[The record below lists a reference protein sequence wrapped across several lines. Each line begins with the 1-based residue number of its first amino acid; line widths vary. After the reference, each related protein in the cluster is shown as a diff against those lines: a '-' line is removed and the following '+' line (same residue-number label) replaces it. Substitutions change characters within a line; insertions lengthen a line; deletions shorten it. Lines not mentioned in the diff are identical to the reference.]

1 MKGRILRLFCF
12 TKILTNNKKND
23 KLYPIYLKGGSKMK
37 NVLITGGSRGIG
49 RACVEKFVCEGYAVS
64 FIYNNSDAAA
74 AELATLTGAHSIK
87 ADIST
92 PAEAKRA
99 VSEALLQMGSID
111 ILINNA
117 GVSLIKLFT
126 ETTDEDYSDIMNTNF
141 GGTFF
146 VTREVARN
154 MISNHFGRIVNVG
167 SMWGKI
173 GASCEV
179 VYSASKAAIE
189 GFTKA
194 LAKELGLS
202 GITVNCIEPGV
213 INTEMNSMLD
223 EDTISELCD
232 ETPVGKIGEADEIAD
247 FIFMI
252 ATEKSGFL
260 TGQIIG
266 FDGGF
271 AI

>member
-1 MKGRILRLFCF
+1 M
-12 TKILTNNKKND
+12 
-23 KLYPIYLKGGSKMK
+23 MK

-49 RACVEKFVCEGYAVS
+49 RACVEKFAREGYAVS
-64 FIYNNSDAAA
+64 FIYNNSDERAV
-74 AELATLTGAHSIK
+74 ELAARTGARAIK
-87 ADIST
+87 ADISN
-92 PAEAKRA
+92 PAEARTA
-99 VSEALLQMGSID
+99 VANAIEAMGSVD
-111 ILINNA
+111 ILVNNA
-117 GVSLIKLFT
+117 GISLIKLFT
-126 ETTDEDYSDIMNTNF
+126 DTTDEDYYNVINTNL

-146 VTREVARN
+146 VTREVAKN

-167 SMWGKI
+167 SMWGKV

-179 VYSASKAAIE
+179 AYSASKAAIE

-213 INTEMNSMLD
+213 INTEMNAELD
-223 EDTISELCD
+223 ENILRELCD
-232 ETPVGKIGEADEIAD
+232 ETPVGKIGDADELAS

>member
-1 MKGRILRLFCF
+1 
-12 TKILTNNKKND
+12 
-23 KLYPIYLKGGSKMK
+23 MK

-49 RACVEKFVCEGYAVS
+49 RACVEKFAREGYAVS
-64 FIYNNSDAAA
+64 FIYNNSDERA
-74 AELATLTGAHSIK
+74 AEVAALTGARAIR
-87 ADIST
+87 ADISN
-92 PAEAKRA
+92 PDEARRA
-99 VSEALLQMGSID
+99 VAAAISEMGSID

-117 GVSLIKLFT
+117 GISCIKLFT
-126 ETTDEDYSDIMNTNF
+126 ETTDEDYYNIMKTKL

-146 VTREVARN
+146 VSREVAKN
-154 MISNHFGRIVNVG
+154 MIINHSGRIVNIG
-167 SMWGKI
+167 SMWGKV

-179 VYSASKAAIE
+179 AYSASKAAIE

-202 GITVNCIEPGV
+202 GICVNCIEPGV
-213 INTEMNSMLD
+213 IDTEMNSQLD
-223 EDTISELCD
+223 EATLAELCN
-232 ETPVGKIGEADEIAD
+232 ETPVGRIGRSDEIANC
-247 FIFMI
+247 IVEI
-252 ATEKSGFL
+252 STEKSGFL

>member
-1 MKGRILRLFCF
+1 
-12 TKILTNNKKND
+12 
-23 KLYPIYLKGGSKMK
+23 MK

-49 RACVEKFVCEGYAVS
+49 RACVEKFVREGYVVS
-64 FIYNNSDAAA
+64 FIYNNSDERAGDLSAK
-74 AELATLTGAHSIK
+74 TGAYAIK
-87 ADIST
+87 ADISS
-92 PAEAKRA
+92 PDEARA
-99 VSEALLQMGSID
+99 AVANAIEKMGSID
-111 ILINNA
+111 ILVNNA
-117 GVSLIKLFT
+117 GISLIKLFT
-126 ETTDEDYSDIMNTNF
+126 ETTDEDYYNIMNTNL

-146 VTREVARN
+146 ITREVARN
-154 MISNHFGRIVNVG
+154 MISNHFGRIINIG
-167 SMWGKI
+167 SMWGKV

-179 VYSASKAAIE
+179 AYSASKAAIE

-202 GITVNCIEPGV
+202 GVTVNCIEPGV
-213 INTEMNSMLD
+213 INTEMNAELD
-223 EDTISELCD
+223 EETFRELCD
-232 ETPVGKIGEADEIAD
+232 ETPVGKIGDANELAE
-247 FIFMI
+247 FIYLI

>member
-1 MKGRILRLFCF
+1 
-12 TKILTNNKKND
+12 
-23 KLYPIYLKGGSKMK
+23 MK

-49 RACVEKFVCEGYAVS
+49 RACVEKFAREGYAVS
-64 FIYNNSDAAA
+64 FIYNNSDERA
-74 AELATLTGAHSIK
+74 AEVAALTGARAIK
-87 ADIST
+87 ADISN
-92 PAEAKRA
+92 PDEARRA
-99 VSEALLQMGSID
+99 VAAAISEMGSID

-117 GVSLIKLFT
+117 GISCIKLFT
-126 ETTDEDYSDIMNTNF
+126 ETTDEDYYNIMNTNL

-146 VTREVARN
+146 VSREVAKN
-154 MISNHFGRIVNVG
+154 MIINHSGRIVNIG
-167 SMWGKI
+167 SMWGKV

-179 VYSASKAAIE
+179 AYSASKAAIE

-202 GITVNCIEPGV
+202 GICVNCIEPGV
-213 INTEMNSMLD
+213 IDTEMNSQLD
-223 EDTISELCD
+223 EATLAELRN
-232 ETPVGKIGEADEIAD
+232 ETPVGRIGRSDEIAN
-247 FIFMI
+247 FIFEI
-252 ATEKSGFL
+252 STEKSGFL

>member
-1 MKGRILRLFCF
+1 
-12 TKILTNNKKND
+12 
-23 KLYPIYLKGGSKMK
+23 MK
-37 NVLITGGSRGIG
+37 NVLIVGGSRGIG
-49 RACVEKFVCEGYAVS
+49 RACVEKFAREGFVVS
-64 FIYNNSDAAA
+64 FIYNNSDAQAD
-74 AELATLTGAHSIK
+74 ELSAKTGAYAIK
-87 ADIST
+87 ADISD
-92 PAEAKRA
+92 PNKARAAVAKA
-99 VSEALLQMGSID
+99 IDEMGSVD
-111 ILINNA
+111 ILVNNA
-117 GVSLIKLFT
+117 GISLIKLFT
-126 ETTDEDYSDIMNTNF
+126 DTTDEDYYNIMNTNF

-146 VTREVARN
+146 VTREVAKN
-154 MISNHFGRIVNVG
+154 MISNHFGRIVNIG
-167 SMWGKI
+167 SMWGKV

-179 VYSASKAAIE
+179 AYSASKAAIE

-213 INTEMNSMLD
+213 INTEMNAELD
-223 EDTISELCD
+223 ENTLKELCD
-232 ETPVGKIGEADEIAD
+232 ETPIGRIGDACELAE
-247 FIFMI
+247 FIFTI

>member
-1 MKGRILRLFCF
+1 
-12 TKILTNNKKND
+12 
-23 KLYPIYLKGGSKMK
+23 MK

-49 RACVEKFVCEGYAVS
+49 RACVEKFAREGYTVS
-64 FIYNNSDAAA
+64 FIYNNSDSAAT
-74 AELATLTGAHSIK
+74 ELSTLTGAHPIK
-87 ADIST
+87 ADISN
-92 PAEAKRA
+92 PNEAKRA
-99 VSEALLQMGSID
+99 VNDAISTMGGID
-111 ILINNA
+111 ILVNNA
-117 GVSLIKLFT
+117 GISLIKLFT
-126 ETTDEDYSDIMNTNF
+126 DTIDEDYYNIMNTNF

-154 MISNHFGRIVNVG
+154 MISNHFGRIINIG
-167 SMWGKI
+167 SMWGKM

-179 VYSASKAAIE
+179 AYSASKSALE

-194 LAKELGLS
+194 LAKELGPS
-202 GITVNCIEPGV
+202 GISVNCIEPGV
-213 INTEMNSMLD
+213 INTEMNSELD
-223 EDTISELCD
+223 KTTLNELCD
-232 ETPVGKIGEADEIAD
+232 ETPVGKIGDANDLAE
-247 FIFMI
+247 FIYLI

>member
-1 MKGRILRLFCF
+1 
-12 TKILTNNKKND
+12 
-23 KLYPIYLKGGSKMK
+23 MK

-49 RACVEKFVCEGYAVS
+49 RACVEKFASEGYAVS
-64 FIYNNSDAAA
+64 FIYNNSDAHAREI
-74 AELATLTGAHSIK
+74 AELTGAYAIK
-87 ADIST
+87 ADVSD
-92 PAEAKRA
+92 PVQVREACAKA
-99 VSEALLQMGSID
+99 IAKMGSVD

-126 ETTDEDYSDIMNTNF
+126 DTTDEEYYNVINTNL

-146 VTREVARN
+146 VAREIARN
-154 MISNHFGRIVNVG
+154 MISNHSGRIINIG
-167 SMWGKI
+167 SMWGKT

-179 VYSASKAAIE
+179 AYSASKAAVE

-194 LAKELGLS
+194 LAKELGPS
-202 GITVNCIEPGV
+202 SVTVNCIEPGV
-213 INTEMNSMLD
+213 IDTEMNSELD
-223 EDTISELCD
+223 EETLAQLCD
-232 ETPVGKIGEADEIAD
+232 ETPVGRIGKSEEIAN
-247 FIFMI
+247 FIYLI

-271 AI
+271 AV

>member
-1 MKGRILRLFCF
+1 
-12 TKILTNNKKND
+12 
-23 KLYPIYLKGGSKMK
+23 MK

-49 RACVEKFVCEGYAVS
+49 RACVEKFAREGYTVS
-64 FIYNNSDAAA
+64 FIYNNSDAQAS
-74 AELATLTGAHSIK
+74 ELAAKTGARAIK
-87 ADIST
+87 ADISN
-92 PAEAKRA
+92 PDEARMA
-99 VSEALLQMGSID
+99 VANAIGEMGDVD

-117 GVSLIKLFT
+117 GISLIKLFT
-126 ETTDEDYSDIMNTNF
+126 DTTDEDYYNIMNTNL

-146 VTREVARN
+146 VTREVSKS
-154 MISNHFGRIVNVG
+154 MISNHFGRIVNIG
-167 SMWGKI
+167 SMWGKV

-179 VYSASKAAIE
+179 AYSASKSAIE

-194 LAKELGLS
+194 LAKELGPS

-213 INTEMNSMLD
+213 INTEMNSELD
-223 EDTISELCD
+223 ETTIAELCN
-232 ETPVGKIGEADEIAD
+232 ETPVGKIGDVNEIAD
-247 FIFMI
+247 FIYII

-271 AI
+271 AV

>member
-1 MKGRILRLFCF
+1 
-12 TKILTNNKKND
+12 
-23 KLYPIYLKGGSKMK
+23 MK

-49 RACVEKFVCEGYAVS
+49 RACVEKFAREGYTVS
-64 FIYNNSDAAA
+64 FIYNNSDSAAT
-74 AELATLTGAHSIK
+74 ELSALTGACAIK
-87 ADIST
+87 ADISK
-92 PAEAKRA
+92 PDQAAGA
-99 VSEALLQMGSID
+99 VADALASMGSVD

-126 ETTDEDYSDIMNTNF
+126 DTTDEDYYNIMNTNL

-146 VTREVARN
+146 VTREATKN
-154 MISNHFGRIVNVG
+154 MISNHFGRIVNIG
-167 SMWGKI
+167 SMWGKV

-179 VYSASKAAIE
+179 AYSASKAAIE

-194 LAKELGLS
+194 LAKELGPS
-202 GITVNCIEPGV
+202 GICVNCIEPGV
-213 INTEMNSMLD
+213 INTEMNAELD
-223 EDTISELCD
+223 ENTLLELKN
-232 ETPVGKIGEADEIAD
+232 ETPVGKIGDANELAD
-247 FIFMI
+247 FIYLI

>member
-1 MKGRILRLFCF
+1 
-12 TKILTNNKKND
+12 
-23 KLYPIYLKGGSKMK
+23 MK

-49 RACVEKFVCEGYAVS
+49 RACVEKFAREGYTVS

-74 AELATLTGAHSIK
+74 SEISASMGAYAIK
-87 ADIST
+87 ADISD
-92 PAEAKRA
+92 PDEVKRA
-99 VSEALLQMGSID
+99 VNEALSAMGDVD
-111 ILINNA
+111 ILVNNA
-117 GVSLIKLFT
+117 GISLIKLFT
-126 ETTDEDYSDIMNTNF
+126 ETTDEDYYNIMNTNL

-154 MISNHFGRIVNVG
+154 MISNHSGRILNIG
-167 SMWGKI
+167 SMWGKT

-179 VYSASKAAIE
+179 VYSASKSAIE

-194 LAKELGLS
+194 LAKELGPS

-213 INTEMNSMLD
+213 INTEMNSELD
-223 EDTISELCD
+223 EATLKGLCD
-232 ETPVGKIGEADEIAD
+232 ETPVGKIGDANKLAE
-247 FIFMI
+247 FIYLI

>member
-1 MKGRILRLFCF
+1 
-12 TKILTNNKKND
+12 
-23 KLYPIYLKGGSKMK
+23 MK

-49 RACVEKFVCEGYAVS
+49 RACVEKFVREGYAVS
-64 FIYNNSDAAA
+64 FIYNNSDAQT
-74 AELATLTGAHSIK
+74 AELSVQTGAFAIK
-87 ADIST
+87 ADISNPDEART
-92 PAEAKRA
+92 AVASAAE
-99 VSEALLQMGSID
+99 QMGGID

-117 GVSLIKLFT
+117 GISLIKLFT
-126 ETTDEDYSDIMNTNF
+126 DTTDEDYYNIMNTNL

-146 VTREVARN
+146 VTREAARV
-154 MISNHFGRIVNVG
+154 MISNHFGRIVNIG
-167 SMWGKI
+167 SMWGKV

-179 VYSASKAAIE
+179 AYSASKAAIE

-194 LAKELGLS
+194 LAKELGPS

-213 INTEMNSMLD
+213 INTEMNAELD
-223 EDTISELCD
+223 DEIIKELCE
-232 ETPVGKIGEADEIAD
+232 ETPVGKIGDACELAD
-247 FIFMI
+247 FIFSI
-252 ATEKSGFL
+252 AIEKSGFL

>member
-1 MKGRILRLFCF
+1 
-12 TKILTNNKKND
+12 
-23 KLYPIYLKGGSKMK
+23 MK

-49 RACVEKFVCEGYAVS
+49 RACVEKFAREGYAVS
-64 FIYNNSDAAA
+64 FIYNNSDERAV
-74 AELATLTGAHSIK
+74 ELAARTGARAIK
-87 ADIST
+87 ADISN
-92 PAEAKRA
+92 PAEARTA
-99 VSEALLQMGSID
+99 VANAIEAMGSVD
-111 ILINNA
+111 ILVNNA
-117 GVSLIKLFT
+117 GISLIKLFT
-126 ETTDEDYSDIMNTNF
+126 DTTDEDYYNVINTNL

-146 VTREVARN
+146 VTREVAKN

-167 SMWGKI
+167 SMWGKV

-179 VYSASKAAIE
+179 AYSASKAAIE

-213 INTEMNSMLD
+213 INTEMNAELD
-223 EDTISELCD
+223 ENILRELCD
-232 ETPVGKIGEADEIAD
+232 ETPVGKIGDADELAS

>member
-1 MKGRILRLFCF
+1 
-12 TKILTNNKKND
+12 
-23 KLYPIYLKGGSKMK
+23 MK

-49 RACVEKFVCEGYAVS
+49 RACVEKFAREDYAVS
-64 FIYNNSDAAA
+64 FIYNNSDERA
-74 AELATLTGAHSIK
+74 AEVAALTGARAIK
-87 ADIST
+87 ADISN
-92 PAEAKRA
+92 PNEARCA
-99 VSEALLQMGSID
+99 VAAAISEMGSVD

-117 GVSLIKLFT
+117 GISCIKLFA
-126 ETTDEDYSDIMNTNF
+126 ETTDEDYYNIMNTNL

-146 VTREVARN
+146 VSREVAKN
-154 MISNHFGRIVNVG
+154 MIINHSGRIVNIG
-167 SMWGKI
+167 SMWGKV

-179 VYSASKAAIE
+179 AYSASKAAIE

-202 GITVNCIEPGV
+202 GICVNCIEPGV
-213 INTEMNSMLD
+213 IDTEMNAQLD
-223 EDTISELCD
+223 EATLAELCN
-232 ETPVGKIGEADEIAD
+232 ETPVGRIGRSYEIAN
-247 FIFMI
+247 FIFEI
-252 ATEKSGFL
+252 STEKSGFL

>member
-1 MKGRILRLFCF
+1 
-12 TKILTNNKKND
+12 
-23 KLYPIYLKGGSKMK
+23 MK

-49 RACVEKFVCEGYAVS
+49 RACVEKFTREGYTVS

-74 AELATLTGAHSIK
+74 NELSSLTHAHAIK
-87 ADIST
+87 ADISD
-92 PAEAKRA
+92 PKQAKSA
-99 VSEALLQMGSID
+99 VNQAFSIMGGID

-117 GVSLIKLFT
+117 GISLIKLFT
-126 ETTDEDYSDIMNTNF
+126 DTTDEDYFKVINTNF
-141 GGTFF
+141 GGAFF
-146 VTREVARN
+146 VTREAVKP
-154 MISNHFGRIVNVG
+154 MISRHCGRIVNIG
-167 SMWGKI
+167 SMWGKV

-179 VYSASKAAIE
+179 AYSASKSAVE
-189 GFTKA
+189 GFTKS
-194 LAKELGLS
+194 LAKELAPS

-213 INTEMNSMLD
+213 INTEMNSELD
-223 EDTISELCD
+223 ESTISELCN
-232 ETPVGKIGEADEIAD
+232 ETPVGKIGTPEDLAD
-247 FIFMI
+247 FVYLI

>member
-1 MKGRILRLFCF
+1 
-12 TKILTNNKKND
+12 
-23 KLYPIYLKGGSKMK
+23 MK

-49 RACVEKFVCEGYAVS
+49 RACVEKFAREGFAVS
-64 FIYNNSDAAA
+64 FIYNNSDEQAGEAAA
-74 AELATLTGAHSIK
+74 KTGAYAIK
-87 ADIST
+87 ADVSN
-92 PAEAKRA
+92 P
-99 VSEALLQMGSID
+99 SEARAAVEKAIKKMGSID
-111 ILINNA
+111 ILVNNA
-117 GVSLIKLFT
+117 GISLIKLFT
-126 ETTDEDYSDIMNTNF
+126 DTTDEDYYNIMNTNF

-154 MISNHFGRIVNVG
+154 MISNHSGRIVNIG
-167 SMWGKI
+167 SMWGKV

-179 VYSASKAAIE
+179 AYSSSKAAIE

-202 GITVNCIEPGV
+202 GISVNCIEPGV
-213 INTEMNSMLD
+213 INTEMNAELD
-223 EDTISELCD
+223 GVTIKELCE
-232 ETPVGKIGEADEIAD
+232 ETPVGRIGEARELAD
-247 FIFMI
+247 FIFDI

-271 AI
+271 AL

>member
-1 MKGRILRLFCF
+1 
-12 TKILTNNKKND
+12 
-23 KLYPIYLKGGSKMK
+23 MK

-49 RACVEKFVCEGYAVS
+49 RACVEKFAREGYAVS
-64 FIYNNSDAAA
+64 FIYNNSDAQAS
-74 AELATLTGAHSIK
+74 ELAAKTGAHAIK
-87 ADIST
+87 ADISN
-92 PAEAKRA
+92 PDEARVA
-99 VSEALLQMGSID
+99 VANAIGEMGDID

-117 GVSLIKLFT
+117 GISLIKLFT
-126 ETTDEDYSDIMNTNF
+126 DTTDEDYYNIMNTNL

-154 MISNHFGRIVNVG
+154 MISNHFGRIINIG
-167 SMWGKI
+167 SMWGKV

-179 VYSASKAAIE
+179 VYSASKSAVE

-194 LAKELGLS
+194 LAKELGPS

-213 INTEMNSMLD
+213 INTEMNAELD
-223 EDTISELCD
+223 EITLAELCD
-232 ETPVGKIGEADEIAD
+232 ETPVEKIGDANELAD
-247 FIFMI
+247 FIFFI
-252 ATEKSGFL
+252 ATENSGFL

>member
-1 MKGRILRLFCF
+1 
-12 TKILTNNKKND
+12 
-23 KLYPIYLKGGSKMK
+23 MK

-49 RACVEKFVCEGYAVS
+49 RACVEKFAREGFMVS
-64 FIYNNSDAAA
+64 FIYNNSDAQAD
-74 AELATLTGAHSIK
+74 ELSAKTGAYAIK
-87 ADIST
+87 ADISD
-92 PAEAKRA
+92 PDEARA
-99 VSEALLQMGSID
+99 AVAKAIEKMGSVD
-111 ILINNA
+111 ILVNNA
-117 GVSLIKLFT
+117 GISLIKLFT
-126 ETTDEDYSDIMNTNF
+126 DTTDEDYYNIMNTNI

-154 MISNHFGRIVNVG
+154 MISNHFGRIVNIG
-167 SMWGKI
+167 SMWGKV

-179 VYSASKAAIE
+179 AYSASKAAVE

-213 INTEMNSMLD
+213 ITTEMNAALD
-223 EDTISELCD
+223 ENTLKELCD
-232 ETPVGKIGEADEIAD
+232 ETPIGRIGEACELAE
-247 FIFMI
+247 FIFTI

>member
-1 MKGRILRLFCF
+1 
-12 TKILTNNKKND
+12 
-23 KLYPIYLKGGSKMK
+23 MK

-49 RACVEKFVCEGYAVS
+49 RACVEKFKREGYAVS
-64 FIYNNSDAAA
+64 FIYNNSDSAA
-74 AELATLTGAHSIK
+74 AELSALTGACAIK
-87 ADIST
+87 ADISN
-92 PAEAKRA
+92 PDQAKSA
-99 VSEALLQMGSID
+99 VEKAIVNMGGVD

-126 ETTDEDYSDIMNTNF
+126 DTTDEDYYNIMNTNV

-146 VTREVARN
+146 VTREVAKS
-154 MISNHFGRIVNVG
+154 MISKHCGRIVNIG
-167 SMWGKI
+167 SMWGKV

-179 VYSASKAAIE
+179 AYSASKSAIE

-194 LAKELGLS
+194 LAKELGPS
-202 GITVNCIEPGV
+202 GICVNCVEPGV
-213 INTEMNSMLD
+213 INTEMNAEID
-223 EDTISELCD
+223 ETTMNELCA
-232 ETPVGKIGEADEIAD
+232 ETPVGKIGDVNEIAD
-247 FIFMI
+247 FIYLI